1 LARLTDFISRFAL
14 GLGGLGIALVAV
26 LDSSFIP
33 LPGVVDG
40 CIVFLASQQ
49 AGRWPYYAA
58 MGTGGSMLGC
68 YVLYAL
74 ARKGG
79 HAFLERR
86 FKERH
91 VTAGL
96 ETFRRYGLLAIV
108 VPSILPPPAPFKL
121 FVLLAG
127 VTEISAKSF
136 LLAVFI
142 GRGFRYTALA
152 YLAYRFGPD
161 ASRYIS
167 ANLARVS
174 IWLAVAVGVGG
185 LAWVLWR
192 RRRRDVE

>member
-1 LARLTDFISRFAL
+1 MARLKDLISRFAL
-14 GLGGLGIALVAV
+14 GLGGIGIALVAV

-40 CIVFLASQQ
+40 SILFLSAQEAS
-49 AGRWPYYAA
+49 RWPYYAA
-58 MGTGGSMLGC
+58 MATGGSMLGC
-68 YVLYAL
+68 YLLYSL
-74 ARKGG
+74 GRKGG
-79 HAFLERR
+79 HAFLQKR
-86 FKERH
+86 FKEKH
-91 VTAGL
+91 VSAGL
-96 ETFRRYGLLAIV
+96 ETFRRHGLLAIV

-127 VTEISAKSF
+127 VTEVPARSF

-142 GRGFRYTALA
+142 GRGFRYFTLA

-161 ASRYIS
+161 ASRFVS

-174 IWLAVAVGVGG
+174 IWLAVAVGLGG

-192 RRRRDVE
+192 RRRAT